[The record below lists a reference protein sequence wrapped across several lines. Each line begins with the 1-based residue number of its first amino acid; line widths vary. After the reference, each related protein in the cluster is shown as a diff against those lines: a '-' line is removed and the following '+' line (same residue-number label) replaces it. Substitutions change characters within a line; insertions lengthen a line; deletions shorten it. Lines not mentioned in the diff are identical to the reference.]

1 MVAIEPQWY
10 TTSNVQSQKELR
22 FYRLARHFGRIEMK
36 KWTVNLK
43 IVVTTDG
50 ADTIETSVSSR
61 LLADDEK
68 VPIEV
73 ANAVQDAL
81 IRTVESIETLI
92 LTEITEAEA

>member
-1 MVAIEPQWY
+1 VYKRQ
-10 TTSNVQSQKELR
+10 
-22 FYRLARHFGRIEMK
+22 
-36 KWTVNLK
+36 VNLK